1 MFNANDEFF
10 VIDWFIICWVKV
22 REDLRRANALADET
36 SITNE
41 ELKGQL
47 QCIYQERSAVQSI
60 VTWWKK
66 STGVYTLF
74 NFYQNQNFFFPTS
87 VSIIIRP

>member
-1 MFNANDEFF
+1 
-10 VIDWFIICWVKV
+10 
-22 REDLRRANALADET
+22 
-36 SITNE
+36 
-41 ELKGQL
+41 L

>member
-1 MFNANDEFF
+1 MSNTNGEFLM
-10 VIDWFIICWVKV
+10 IDIYYSLWLKV

-60 VTWWKK
+60 VT
-66 STGVYTLF
+66 
-74 NFYQNQNFFFPTS
+74 
-87 VSIIIRP
+87 

>member
-1 MFNANDEFF
+1 MTRSLSKEICGLYLMQTVQTFHDG
-10 VIDWFIICWVKV
+10 IIIRWLKV

-60 VTWWKK
+60 VT
-66 STGVYTLF
+66 
-74 NFYQNQNFFFPTS
+74 
-87 VSIIIRP
+87 